1 MKYPILF
8 ATLYGLYTLSAAAQA
23 APLPKGAIRAG
34 SLANPKLI
42 QDAKMGVA
50 AKVATLG
57 CSKPETL
64 EPFVMAMPAGQ
75 VGSRRWRELWLVG
88 GCGKRYPVTLDFSE
102 DGPNA
107 ANWTIHRDR

>member
-1 MKYPILF
+1 MKHL
-8 ATLYGLYTLSAAAQA
+8 ALLVALSCFSLAAQA
-23 APLPKGAIRAG
+23 TTLPKGAIRAG

-64 EPFVMAMPAGQ
+64 EFFVMAMPTGK
-75 VGSRRWRELWLVG
+75 VGARHWRELWLVG
-88 GCGKRYPVTLDFSE
+88 GCGKRYPVALDFNE

-107 ANWTIHRDR
+107 ANWSIQGKH